1 MIKKAFLNIIFILT
15 CITGFNQTYT
25 VIGKV
30 TDNKSRPLKNILIKV
45 TGSSKKYTTNSKG
58 EFNLNLAPGYAY
70 SVKFSAINHKSAKK
84 KFTIGNTTINLGT
97 IKLTLLELDGVTVEG
112 DVFNGTIEKI
122 KPPKIGTIP
131 SGTGNFEDFIK
142 VAGLGVSSNNE
153 LTSNYNVRGGNY
165 DENLI
170 YINGIEIYRP
180 FLARSGQQEGLS
192 FINSVFVDNIYFS
205 AGGFNSNYGDK
216 LSSVLDIRYRTPI
229 KFKASA
235 QLSLMGAQAHIEGVF
250 GKANRGNFMTG
261 ARYRAN
267 SYLLNSLPTQGD
279 YNPTFFD
286 YQLISNYITSF
297 DSENRYQKLY
307 FLGHFST
314 NKYHFVPKT
323 QTSTFGTV
331 NKAYQLKVF
340 YDGQEETSF
349 KTFTGALGYQ
359 VRLSERLNL
368 HFVASSFHSNESEN
382 FDIGAEYWIN
392 ELESDPSKDEFGDST
407 SNIGVGGMLKHGRN
421 NLNVWIAN
429 AYHYGKYDFIT
440 KNNKQKN
447 TFRYSDLKWGA
458 KFQHE
463 SFHDKLSEWNLLDS
477 AGYAI
482 PNGNSN
488 TIELIDVIKTNNVVE
503 SERITSYFQYTFN
516 LIKRKDVAIDLKTKI
531 ITDTNKFYIYAKDTI
546 KNSPSKLSFT
556 IGERAGFRTYNNEFW
571 FTPRA
576 NISYTPRMYLLNR
589 DSTITRRK
597 VKFKLAS
604 GLYYQPPLYR
614 SMRNLFGTINS
625 NVVAQKSW
633 HNVIGAEVFFKMWG
647 RPFKFIAEGYYKYLW
662 DVNPYEI
669 DNVRIRYYAKNNSK
683 AYAYGLDAKINGEFI
698 KGVESFFKIGFL
710 QSKEDILDD
719 SYTIYLNSDN
729 DTIIPGYTNNNIV
742 VDSIINYP
750 GYIPRPSEQML
761 TFSVFFQDQMPKFEN
776 FKVSIN
782 VLFGTPLPYGPP
794 TYERYKDVLRTKSYF
809 RTDLGFIYDIIN
821 DKNHSKFKSKK
832 ILKGIDRL
840 SLSFNVFNLMDVS
853 NIISY
858 QWLQDIT
865 GNYYAI
871 PNRLTGRRLN
881 LKLVVEF

>member
-1 MIKKAFLNIIFILT
+1 MIKKALLHIIFILLGT
-15 CITGFNQTYT
+15 INYAQTVKVT
-25 VIGKV
+25 GKV
-30 TDNKSRPLKNILIKV
+30 TDQKDRPISGAIIKV
-45 TGSSKKYTTNSKG
+45 TGSSKKHFTDSKG
-58 EFNLNLAPGYAY
+58 NFSLVLAAGYSYTARFN
-70 SVKFSAINHKSAKK
+70 AINHDSFKK
-84 KFTIGNTTINLGT
+84 KFKLGSSALNLGT
-97 IKLTLLELDGVTVEG
+97 IRLTQKQLDLVIIEG
-112 DVFNGTIEKI
+112 ESFDGAIEKI

-192 FINSVFVDNIYFS
+192 FVNSVFVDNIYFS
-205 AGGFNSNYGDK
+205 AGGFNAKYGDK
-216 LSSVLDIRYRTPI
+216 LSSVLDIKYRTPI

-235 QLSLMGAQAHIEGVF
+235 QASLMGAQAHIEGVF

-267 SYLLNSLPTQGD
+267 SYLLNSLPTKGD

-286 YQLISNYITSF
+286 YQLISNYIASY

-314 NKYHFVPKT
+314 NKYNFAPKT

-331 NKAYQLKVF
+331 KEAKELKVY
-340 YDGQEETSF
+340 YDGQEETKF
-349 KTFTGALGYQ
+349 ETFTGALGYQ
-359 VRLSERLNL
+359 MRLSERLNL

-392 ELESDPSKDEFGDST
+392 ELESDPSKDAFGDST
-407 SNIGVGGMLKHGRN
+407 ANVGVGGLLKHGRN

-429 AYHYGKYDFIT
+429 AYHYGKYDFKT
-440 KNNKQKN
+440 KKNKQKN
-447 TFRYSDLKWGA
+447 TFSYSDLKWGV

-463 SFHDKLSEWNLLDS
+463 LFQDKLSEWHLLDS
-477 AGYAI
+477 AGYVI
-482 PNGNSN
+482 PNGDPT
-488 TIELIDVIKTNNVVE
+488 TIELLDVIKTNNTVE
-503 SERITSYFQYTFN
+503 SERITSHFQYTYN
-516 LIKRKDVAIDLKTKI
+516 LIKRKDVPINLKTKI
-531 ITDTNKFYIYAKDTI
+531 RADTNKYFIYAQDTI

-556 IGERAGFRTYNNEFW
+556 IGERTGFRTYNNDFW

-576 NISYTPRMYLLNR
+576 SISYTPRMYLLNE
-589 DSTITRRK
+589 DSTITRRN
-597 VKFKLAS
+597 VKFKFAS

-614 SMRNLFGTINS
+614 SMRNLNGNINS
-625 NVVAQKSW
+625 DVVSQKSW
-633 HNVIGAEVFFKMWG
+633 HNVIGAEIFFKMWG
-647 RPFKFIAEGYYKYLW
+647 RPFKFLAEGFYKYLW

-683 AYAYGLDAKINGEFI
+683 AFAYGLDAKINGEFI
-698 KGVESFFKIGFL
+698 KGVESFFKVGFL

-719 SYTIYLNSDN
+719 SFKTYFNADG
-729 DTIIPGYTNNNIV
+729 DKIIPSSTNIAT
-742 VDSIINYP
+742 DSTITYP
-750 GYIPRPSEQML
+750 GYIPRPSEQLL

-776 FKVSIN
+776 FKMSIN
-782 VLFGTPLPYGPP
+782 ILFGTPLPYGPP

-809 RTDLGFIYDIIN
+809 RTDLGLIYDVIN
-821 DKNHSKFKSKK
+821 KGNQAKFENNKVLKS
-832 ILKGIDRL
+832 IDRL
-840 SLSFNVFNLMDVS
+840 SFSLNVFNLMDIG
-853 NIISY
+853 NTISY
-858 QWLQDIT
+858 QWLQDIQ

-871 PNRLTGRRLN
+871 PNRLTGRRIN
-881 LKLVVEF
+881 LKMVIEF